1 MKRLMSILAIACTF
15 LVLITGTGVYLMS
28 NIFVAKS
35 KVDAVAAVAKGVAL
49 TLSEQVK
56 LLDSVLNKM
65 AQNPEIVNAAALYDP
80 NQLAVATSHLEQNF
94 PGVQMVKVL
103 LPDNPDP
110 SKNYNVTMGFA
121 DLDMAKKTFEKD
133 QVSAIQGEADAN
145 RHLAIARRIMQNGNT
160 IGVVLVG
167 LKYDFVNRILASTTV
182 EKGYMELRQDK
193 LVLATAG
200 TKPDDEEFDAE
211 PISVPNTDW
220 KLYYKNSSGTSIG
233 EFSLLVGMVLVPTLL
248 VALGFVTFYR
258 KLTNLL
264 SEDLTWVMK
273 AFKDIITE
281 KPLGEYP
288 VKLDEM
294 RVAISTLAKF
304 KRVANDNWFQI

>member
-1 MKRLMSILAIACTF
+1 MSVLAIVCIF
-15 LVLITGTGVYLMS
+15 LVLITGTGAFLMS
-28 NIFVAKS
+28 KILVAQS
-35 KVDAVAAVAKGVAL
+35 KVHAAAPVAKGVAL
-49 TLSEQVK
+49 TLSDHVK
-56 LLDSVLNKM
+56 LLDSVLDKM

-80 NQLAVATSHLEQNF
+80 NQLAVATSHLEQNY
-94 PGVQMVKVL
+94 PGLTMVKVL

-110 SKNYNVTMGFA
+110 SKNINVTMGFA
-121 DLDMAKKTFEKD
+121 DLDMAKKTFTKD
-133 QVSAIQGEADAN
+133 QVSAIQGEADSN
-145 RHLAIARRIMQNGNT
+145 RHLAIARRIMQNGNAV
-160 IGVVLVG
+160 GVVLVG
-167 LKYDFVNRILASTTV
+167 LNYDFVNSILASTTL

-200 TKPDDEEFDAE
+200 TKPDDEEFDVE

-220 KLYYKNSSGTSIG
+220 KLYYKNSGGTSIG
-233 EFSLLVGMVLVPTLL
+233 EFSLMVGMVLLPALL
-248 VALGFVTFYR
+248 VGLGFATVYR
-258 KLTNLL
+258 KLTAVI
-264 SEDLTWVMK
+264 SEDLSWVMK

>member
-1 MKRLMSILAIACTF
+1 MSK
-15 LVLITGTGVYLMS
+15 V
-28 NIFVAKS
+28 FVAQS
-35 KVDAVAAVAKGVAL
+35 KVDAVAAVANGVAL
-49 TLSEQVK
+49 TLSEHVK
-56 LLDSVLNKM
+56 LLNSVLDKM

-94 PGVQMVKVL
+94 PGVQMIKVL

-121 DLDMAKKTFEKD
+121 DLDMAKKTFTKD
-133 QVSAIQGEADAN
+133 QVTAIQGEADAN
-145 RHLAIARRIMQNGNT
+145 RHLAITRRIMQNGNT
-160 IGVVLVG
+160 VGVVLVG
-167 LKYDFVNRILASTTV
+167 LNYDFIDKVLAAASM

-200 TKPDDEEFDAE
+200 TKPDDEEFDVT
-211 PISVPNTDW
+211 PISVPYTDW
-220 KLYYKNSSGTSIG
+220 KLYYKNNSGMSIG
-233 EFSLLVGMVLVPTLL
+233 EFSLIVGMVLVPVML
-248 VALGFVTFYR
+248 VALGFVTVYR

-264 SEDLTWVMK
+264 SEDLSWVMK

-281 KPLGEYP
+281 KPMGEYP